1 MGRGFWYN
9 GRMNT
14 RNFRLAAALA
24 AFAATACAGTAG
36 GVGVAE
42 LAANLPAGAV
52 RLQGAMGEALALT
65 TANRLKKVEWT
76 KLVDVFRFRDERDGC
91 WRSEFWGKIVR
102 SAIHAWRATGD
113 AELRAQIDATVRDLL
128 STQTPDGCIS
138 SYPAEFQTRRW
149 DVWGRKYV
157 LLGLVRYYEVVERDE
172 EVKAAAMKLLDHL
185 MTQIGPGIREITC
198 VGEHGGLPAS
208 SILGAVMG
216 VYRISGERR
225 YLDFAKWIVSRG
237 CSTSGDIFEAARAG
251 VPAQFIANGKAYELT
266 SCYQGFGDLLR
277 ADGTADDVA
286 LLQKYFRN
294 VRDTEIFVTGTGGGK
309 DMGGE
314 FWYGGA
320 NLQAKDIG
328 EIRMGETCITTE
340 WIRYMDNVY
349 RLTLDPSIAD
359 ELERTF
365 YNALLGAMT
374 PDGSSFTHGNPNPLG
389 KSLGELAHGYH
400 MGWGYKEKAADQIR
414 GFGEDCCLAQG
425 PEGVAMAPLTA
436 VMKAADGLVLNA
448 YEALEADYEIGGEKA
463 MLKVEGGFPFADGSV
478 QVTGFAAG
486 EWTLKLRIPYYW
498 NSRCSVK
505 LNGEALAGAAASS
518 YLDLKRTWSAG
529 DRLEIAF
536 DLSPR
541 EQISPDR
548 SSRALLS
555 GPLVLASDSRF
566 TRTRTVDVVPGTGW
580 RREPDT
586 LGELRSVWRDSR
598 GTRLTDYAS
607 AGNRFSHDNRLRVW
621 FDRVADLPGAANPD
635 PRLVVPAG
643 GAAIKVGT
651 SNVKC
656 PAPWDKTVEN
666 HWTYRSPFLFD
677 LWRAQRPD
685 LLGLQEPV
693 AEYMDEIAAAFP
705 EWDFA
710 GVGREGG
717 RKGEFSPVFWRRDRF
732 ERLRDGTFWL
742 SGNPDEVGSVYP
754 GANHPRICTFACLK
768 DRRTGR
774 TVAFYNTHASYVSE
788 AICAAQLA
796 VIVAHMQA
804 NAPAGAVR
812 ILTGDLNFEAGGA
825 ALKPLFDAGLVDAD
839 AACEGPLSGLWNTV
853 TLYRV
858 FPKSAPAE
866 DVRRFLAGHGGDL
879 RAARAAFGDD
889 LGSRIDHVFVSP
901 EARVMACG
909 VDDSNRGGWYPS
921 DHMPKFAVV
930 ELPPLPTPR

>member
-1 MGRGFWYN
+1 MGRGFRYN

-14 RNFRLAAALA
+14 RNFRLATALA

-36 GVGVAE
+36 GAGVAE

-65 TANRLKKVEWT
+65 TANRLKKVDWT
-76 KLVDVFRFRDERDGC
+76 KLVDVFRFRDERDGF

-113 AELRAQIDATVRDLL
+113 AELRAQIDATVRDLI

-138 SYPAEFQTRRW
+138 SYPRELQTHCW

-157 LLGLVRYYEVVERDE
+157 LLGLVRYYEVVSPDE
-172 EVKAAAMKLLDHL
+172 AVRTAAMRLLDHL
-185 MTQIGPGIREITC
+185 MTQVGPDARDVLE
-198 VGEHGGLPAS
+198 VGEHAGMPAS

-225 YLDFAKWIVSRG
+225 YLDYARWIASRG
-237 CSTSGDIFEAARAG
+237 CARGGSLFEAVRHG
-251 VPAQFIANGKAYELT
+251 VPAQFIANGKAYEMT
-266 SCYQGFGDLLR
+266 SCLQGFGDLVR
-277 ADGTADDVA
+277 VA
-286 LLQKYFRN
+286 GDESGRELLVAYFRN
-294 VRDTEIFVTGTGGGK
+294 VRDSEIFITGTGGGR
-309 DMGGE
+309 DLGGE

-320 NLQAKDIG
+320 YLQTRDLPG
-328 EIRMGETCITTE
+328 IRMGETCVTTE
-340 WIRYMDNVY
+340 WIRYLDNVY
-349 RLTLDPSIAD
+349 RLTLDPAIAD

-365 YNALLGAMT
+365 YNALLGALT
-374 PDGSSFTHGNPNPLG
+374 PDCSTCTHGNPSPLG
-389 KSLGELAHGYH
+389 ESASGSRP
-400 MGWGYKEKAADQIR
+400 GWGYKAKADDQIE
-414 GFGEDCCLAQG
+414 GFGEDCCAAQG
-425 PEGVAMAPLTA
+425 PEGVAMAPLSA
-436 VMKAADGLVLNA
+436 VMKTGDGMVLNA
-448 YEALEADYEIGGEKA
+448 YEALEADYAAGGGKA
-463 MLKVEGGFPFADGSV
+463 TLKVSGGFPFADGSV

-518 YLDLKRTWSAG
+518 YLDLKRTWSAD
-529 DRLEIAF
+529 DRIELAF

-541 EQISPDR
+541 EVVSPDR
-548 SSRALLS
+548 SSRAFMS
-555 GPLVLASDSRF
+555 GPLVLAADSRF
-566 TRTRTVDVVPGTGW
+566 TRKRTVDVVPSTGW
-580 RREPDT
+580 RRERDA
-586 LGELRSVWRDSR
+586 LGEMRSVWRDRR
-598 GTRLTDYAS
+598 GVRLTDYAS
-607 AGNRFSHDNRLRVW
+607 AGNRFRRDNGLRVW
-621 FDRVADLPGAANPD
+621 FDRTAEPPGADNPD
-635 PRLVVPAG
+635 ARLVVPADS
-643 GAAIKVGT
+643 AAIKVGT

-656 PAPWDKTVEN
+656 PAPWDKTAEH
-666 HWTYRSPFLFD
+666 HWNYRSPFLFD

-693 AEYMDEIAAAFP
+693 AEYLDEIAAAFP

-710 GVGREGG
+710 GAGREGG
-717 RKGEFSPVFWRRDRF
+717 RRGEFSPVFWRRDRF

-742 SGNPDEVGSVYP
+742 SGRPNEAGSVYP
-754 GANHPRICTFACLK
+754 GAHHPRICTFACLK

-889 LGSRIDHVFVSP
+889 LGSRIDHIFVSP